1 MSALLQFDGGSKP
14 NPGKCAGAYVIYEYI
29 NKEKII
35 AEGGIYISH
44 GTNNVGENSGL
55 LSGLERCLSLGIK
68 NLVVE
73 GDSLLV
79 VSQVSGKWKVK
90 NDRLYIIFDKIIT
103 LVKMFDIFEIRHIR
117 REYNYHADKQS
128 DKTIELEKNWEN

>member
-1 MSALLQFDGGSKP
+1 MSALLQFDGGSNP

-44 GTNNVGENSGL
+44 GTNNIGEYAGL
-55 LSGLERCLSLGIK
+55 LSGLQRCISLGIK
-68 NLVVE
+68 NLLVE

-90 NDRLYIIFDKIIT
+90 NDRLRIIFDKIIS
-103 LVKMFDIFEIRHIR
+103 LVKQFDTFEIRHIR
-117 REYNYHADKQS
+117 REYNSHADKLS
-128 DKTIELEKNWEN
+128 DKTIYLEKTWS